1 MLFGKI
7 KALVEYGV
15 RTGLIE
21 AEDTIYTRNRL
32 LEAFCEEDY
41 ADEEAEQSENL
52 ALLLDGLCDEAVKR
66 GIIEDG
72 ATSRDLFDTK
82 LMGLFDTAPVRCEP
96 HISRTLQGIPGKGDG
111 LVL

>member
-32 LEAFCEEDY
+32 LEALCEEDY

-52 ALLLDGLCDEAVKR
+52 ALLLDGRSSADTSPTKKRSLRRILISSSAPAFTMTARWEAA
-66 GIIEDG
+66 E
-72 ATSRDLFDTK
+72 AS
-82 LMGLFDTAPVRCEP
+82 
-96 HISRTLQGIPGKGDG
+96 
-111 LVL
+111 

>member
-32 LEAFCEEDY
+32 LEALCEEDY

-52 ALLLDGLCDEAVKR
+52 SL
-66 GIIEDG
+66 I
-72 ATSRDLFDTK
+72 
-82 LMGLFDTAPVRCEP
+82 
-96 HISRTLQGIPGKGDG
+96 HI
-111 LVL
+111 